1 MSKNKKKNNKV
12 KLSAADT
19 ALLCGV
25 LHLDCGKMVKYDK
38 KIIKNNPDLRK
49 MMNLIGKD
57 TKAYLALMIGYHIA
71 KIEKINK
78 KKKKKAVANSPKKY
92 QAVMHKPYPVKY
104 RPYQETNTNRKFDDS
119 IDDLFDSELPP
130 LGILPTDINDKT
142 VAAVNTTEN
151 NEKPQDKQPDDKL
164 VGEDV
169 SSEPIRR
176 VSPFDVIGAAR
187 IFSVYES
194 EPGIRV
200 AGCIVCSGK
209 LKVNTKAQVIRNGR
223 VICEGTITK
232 LKRFKDEV
240 DEVNR
245 GFETGVVLDN
255 CDDIRHNDFI
265 ECFEAEPD
273 ADSTVNTD
281 NDNTVLQPV
290 DETAPTPYTLPQFI
304 NGDHFKILVT
314 DVDTENNTLTYLD
327 LGEYSN
333 TTPAKAPAALS
344 AIGAISEEDHCKLAE
359 DFGIDPEWVSTGIDD
374 IRTELPTKK
383 QLETLK
389 DMYNDLNINDNTLK
403 GYLFNNPL
411 LVYDIFGDD
420 GCESRTVMLPNG
432 ELTKR
437 QSNWHA
443 VVIPSVTIEF

>member
-78 KKKKKAVANSPKKY
+78 KKKKVVAKSRKSNKKC
-92 QAVMHKPYPVKY
+92 QAKDEFYW
-104 RPYQETNTNRKFDDS
+104 QTETNRNFAGNTDG
-119 IDDLFDSELPP
+119 LFDLELPP
-130 LGILPTDINDKT
+130 LGTLPSDINNKAE
-142 VAAVNTTEN
+142 AAVNTTAN
-151 NEKPQDKQPDDKL
+151 TEKPQDKQSDDKPVCP
-164 VGEDV
+164 VGKDAN
-169 SSEPIRR
+169 SEPIRR

-200 AGCIVCSGK
+200 AGCIVCNGK

-232 LKRFKDEV
+232 LKRFKNEV

-273 ADSTVNTD
+273 TDSTVNTD
-281 NDNTVLQPV
+281 NDNTILQPV
-290 DETAPTPYTLPQFI
+290 DKTVPNQYTVPQFI

-344 AIGAISEEDHCKLAE
+344 AIGAISEEDHRKLAE
-359 DFGIDPEWVSTGIDD
+359 EFGIDPEWVATGIDD

-389 DMYNDLNINDNTLK
+389 DMYNGLNINDDTLK
-403 GYLFNNPL
+403 GYLLDNPL

>member
-12 KLSAADT
+12 KLSATDT

-25 LHLDCGKMVKYDK
+25 LHLDCGKMVKYEK
-38 KIIKNNPDLRK
+38 KILKNNPALRETID
-49 MMNLIGKD
+49 LIGKD

-78 KKKKKAVANSPKKY
+78 KKKKAVAKSRKSSKKC
-92 QAVMHKPYPVKY
+92 QAKDEFYW
-104 RPYQETNTNRKFDDS
+104 QTETNRNFAGNTDG
-119 IDDLFDSELPP
+119 LFDMELPP
-130 LGILPTDINDKT
+130 LGILPTDNNDKT
-142 VAAVNTTEN
+142 VAAVNTTAN
-151 NEKPQDKQPDDKL
+151 NEKSQDKQPDDKP
-164 VGEDV
+164 VGPVGKDAN
-169 SSEPIRR
+169 SEPIRR

-273 ADSTVNTD
+273 TDSTVNTD
-281 NDNTVLQPV
+281 NDNTILQPV
-290 DETAPTPYTLPQFI
+290 DKTVPNQYTVPQFI

-344 AIGAISEEDHCKLAE
+344 AIGAISEEDHRKLAE

-389 DMYNDLNINDNTLK
+389 DMYNGLNINDDTLK
-403 GYLFNNPL
+403 GYLFENPL

>member
-12 KLSAADT
+12 KLSATDT

-25 LHLDCGKMVKYDK
+25 LHLDCGKMVKYEK
-38 KIIKNNPDLRK
+38 KILKNNPALRETID
-49 MMNLIGKD
+49 LIGKD

-78 KKKKKAVANSPKKY
+78 KKKKAVAKSRKSSKKC
-92 QAVMHKPYPVKY
+92 QAKDEFYW
-104 RPYQETNTNRKFDDS
+104 QTETNRNFAGNTDG
-119 IDDLFDSELPP
+119 LFDMELPP
-130 LGILPTDINDKT
+130 LGILPTDNNDKT
-142 VAAVNTTEN
+142 VAAVNTTAN
-151 NEKPQDKQPDDKL
+151 DEKSKDKQPDDKP
-164 VGEDV
+164 VGPVGKDAN
-169 SSEPIRR
+169 SEPIRR

-273 ADSTVNTD
+273 TDSTVNTD
-281 NDNTVLQPV
+281 NDEAPSQDV
-290 DETAPTPYTLPQFI
+290 DKISPTFI
-304 NGDHFKILVT
+304 DGGYFKILVT
-314 DVDTENNTLTYLD
+314 DVDTDNNTLTYLD
-327 LGEYSN
+327 LGEYRD
-333 TTPAKAPAALS
+333 TTPARVSSALS
-344 AIGAISEEDHCKLAE
+344 AIGPISEEDHCKLAE
-359 DFGIDPEWVSTGIDD
+359 NFGLDPEWVASGIDY
-374 IRTELPTKK
+374 IRTELPTKE
-383 QLETLK
+383 QIETLK
-389 DMYNDLNINDNTLK
+389 EAKLPQCVAVINKALHDNAII
-403 GYLFNNPL
+403 
-411 LVYDIFGDD
+411 VDD
-420 GCESRTVMLPNG
+420 GTEEGKHKSRTALMPNG
-432 ELTKR
+432 KLAKR
-437 QSNWHA
+437 QSNWH
-443 VVIPSVTIEF
+443 VTLIPSVTIEF

>member
-1 MSKNKKKNNKV
+1 MKKNKKNTTT
-12 KLSAADT
+12 KLNATDV
-19 ALLCGV
+19 ALLCGM
-25 LHLDCGKMVKYDK
+25 LHLDYGKMLKYEK
-38 KIIKNNPDLRK
+38 KILKNNPGLRETIE
-49 MMNLIGKD
+49 LVGKD
-57 TKAYLALMIGYHIA
+57 AKTYLAVMIGYHIS
-71 KIEKINK
+71 KIEKANK
-78 KKKKKAVANSPKKY
+78 KKKKAIAKSCKSNKKY
-92 QAVMHKPYPVKY
+92 QAKDEAYW
-104 RPYQETNTNRKFDDS
+104 QTDS
-119 IDDLFDSELPP
+119 YKTRDCAKLADTEFNKLAEKDSSNELELP
-130 LGILPTDINDKT
+130 LGFCIG
-142 VAAVNTTEN
+142 
-151 NEKPQDKQPDDKL
+151 EKPQDKQPDDKP
-164 VGEDV
+164 VGKDAN
-169 SSEPIRR
+169 SEPIRR

-232 LKRFKDEV
+232 LKRFKNEV

-273 ADSTVNTD
+273 TDSTVNTD
-281 NDNTVLQPV
+281 NDNTILQPV
-290 DETAPTPYTLPQFI
+290 DETVPNQYTVPQFI

-314 DVDTENNTLTYLD
+314 DVDTDNNTLTYLD

>member
-12 KLSAADT
+12 KLSATDT

-25 LHLDCGKMVKYDK
+25 VHLDCGKMVKYEK
-38 KIIKNNPDLRK
+38 KILKNNPALRE
-49 MMNLIGKD
+49 MINFIGKD

-78 KKKKKAVANSPKKY
+78 KKKKAVAKSRKSSKTYYAKNSSYKTRDCAKL
-92 QAVMHKPYPVKY
+92 ADSEFTKLAEK
-104 RPYQETNTNRKFDDS
+104 DDS
-119 IDDLFDSELPP
+119 SFLDVPVGFC
-130 LGILPTDINDKT
+130 LGDIPTNNSGKHD
-142 VAAVNTTEN
+142 AAN
-151 NEKPQDKQPDDKL
+151 NEKSQDKQSDDKP
-164 VGEDV
+164 VGKDA
-169 SSEPIRR
+169 SSEIIYRADPE
-176 VSPFDVIGAAR
+176 DVIGTAEVTG
-187 IFSVYES
+187 VYES
-194 EPGIRV
+194 KPGNKVVECWIYT
-200 AGCIVCSGK
+200 GK
-209 LKVNTKAQVIRNGR
+209 LKVNAKAQVIRNGR
-223 VICEGTITK
+223 VVHEGAIIK
-232 LKRFKDEV
+232 LELYKNDV
-240 DEVNR
+240 DEVCNN
-245 GFETGVVLDN
+245 FKADVTIEN
-255 CDDIRHNDFI
+255 YNDIKKYDTI

-273 ADSTVNTD
+273 TDNIVNTD

-290 DETAPTPYTLPQFI
+290 DETVPNQYTVPQFI
-304 NGDHFKILVT
+304 NGDRFKILVT

-344 AIGAISEEDHCKLAE
+344 AIGTISEEDHRKLAE
-359 DFGIDPEWVSTGIDD
+359 DLGIDPEWAATGVDD
-374 IRTELPTKK
+374 VRVELPTKA

-389 DMYNDLNINDNTLK
+389 GKYDDLNINDDTLK
-403 GYLFNNPL
+403 GYLFENPL

-420 GCESRTVMLPNG
+420 GCKSRTVMLPNG

>member
-78 KKKKKAVANSPKKY
+78 KKKAIAKSRKSNKKC
-92 QAVMHKPYPVKY
+92 QAKDEFYW
-104 RPYQETNTNRKFDDS
+104 QTETNRNFAGNTDS
-119 IDDLFDSELPP
+119 LFDSELPP
-130 LGILPTDINDKT
+130 LGILPSDINNKAE
-142 VAAVNTTEN
+142 AALNTTAN
-151 NEKPQDKQPDDKL
+151 AEKPQDKQSDDKPAGP
-164 VGEDV
+164 VGKDAN
-169 SSEPIRR
+169 SEPIRR

-232 LKRFKDEV
+232 LKRFKNEV

-273 ADSTVNTD
+273 TDDTVNTD

-290 DETAPTPYTLPQFI
+290 DETPTQYTAPMFI
-304 NGDHFKILVT
+304 AGDRFKILVT

-344 AIGAISEEDHCKLAE
+344 AIGTISEEDHRKLAE
-359 DFGIDPEWVSTGIDD
+359 DLGIDPEWVATGVDD
-374 IRTELPTKK
+374 VRVELPTKA

-389 DMYNDLNINDNTLK
+389 GKYDDLNINDDTLK
-403 GYLFNNPL
+403 EYLFENPL

-420 GCESRTVMLPNG
+420 GCKSRTVMLPNG